1 MTSLSVNVLFWIA
14 ATACVVA
21 QYFIVR
27 AVWKVL
33 PAVTGAPNVPVPRRA
48 LELVWVLLPIVLLA
62 GAFFGAWRRL
72 HTV

>member
-1 MTSLSVNVLFWIA
+1 MISLPVDVLFWIA
-14 ATACVVA
+14 VAACAVA

-33 PAVTGAPNVPVPRRA
+33 PSVTGAPDVPIPRRA
-48 LELVWVLLPIVLLA
+48 LEVMWVLLPIVLLV

-72 HTV
+72 HPG